1 MITVHISDVFAT
13 TTGTSLQ
20 QVNPFL
26 PWHVLN
32 TDHCLPFSPCLQSRG
47 NLKFLICTQITHNPI
62 CRYKLKVY
70 VFSYVWEQYNYR

>member
-26 PWHVLN
+26 PWHDVLN
-32 TDHCLPFSPCLQSRG
+32 TDYCLPFSPFMFAIERKPEIS
-47 NLKFLICTQITHNPI
+47 NLHT
-62 CRYKLKVY
+62 
-70 VFSYVWEQYNYR
+70 NYT